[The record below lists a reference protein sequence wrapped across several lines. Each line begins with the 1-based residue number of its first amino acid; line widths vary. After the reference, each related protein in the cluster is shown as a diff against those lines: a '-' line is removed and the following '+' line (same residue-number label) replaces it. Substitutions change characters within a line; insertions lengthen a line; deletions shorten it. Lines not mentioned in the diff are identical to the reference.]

1 MAEVVLQARRRTV
14 FGKQVKHLRSQGTI
28 PANVNV
34 KLQPSLAIQVEAREF
49 EGFLKAHGVTT
60 LITLE
65 IDETTGTDGT
75 GGTEGKRTTSRRTAR
90 PTRRAALL
98 GEVQRA
104 AVSGQIQ
111 HIEFQQVNLNEPVH
125 AHAPIVLAGEA
136 PAVRT
141 LGGVLLRP
149 LSSVEVSALPRDLPE
164 AITLDISSLTE
175 LNSSLFVRDLTL
187 PDNVTL
193 LTDPDEPVVTVQA
206 PRMAVEEAPAAEAAE
221 TPAQTATPAVNEQP
235 SNEG

>member
-1 MAEVVLQARRRTV
+1 MAEVILQTHRRTV
-14 FGKQVKHLRSQGTI
+14 FGKQVKHLRQQGTI
-28 PANVNV
+28 PANVSV
-34 KLQPSLAIQVEAREF
+34 KHQPSLAIQVEAREF
-49 EGFLKAHGVTT
+49 EGFLKSHGVTT

-65 IDETTGTDGT
+65 IGETAGTTGIN
-75 GGTEGKRTTSRRTAR
+75 GKQTPARRNAR
-90 PTRRAALL
+90 PERRAALL

-125 AHAPIVLAGEA
+125 AHPPIVITGEA

-141 LGGVLLRP
+141 LGGVLLHP
-149 LSSVEVSALPRDLPE
+149 LSSVEIAALPRDLPE

-175 LNSSLFVRDLTL
+175 LNSSLFVRDLAL
-187 PDNVTL
+187 PDHVTL

-206 PRMAVEEAPAAEAAE
+206 PRIVAEEAPAGEAAE
-221 TPAQTATPAVNEQP
+221 TPAQMATPAESQQP
-235 SNEG
+235 ANEG